1 MVLAYVATQHA
12 KLFSFY
18 KSLKKEGFFSLTD
31 NLCFRY
37 IRRLDFVL
45 LPFIRSPFL
54 SSFTNYFPLPIGRHF
69 EFGQ

>member
-1 MVLAYVATQHA
+1 VATQHA
-12 KLFSFY
+12 KLFSFS
-18 KSLKKEGFFSLTD
+18 KSLAKEGLFALTD

-45 LPFIRSPFL
+45 LPFIGSPFL
-54 SSFTNYFPLPIGRHF
+54 STFTNYFPLPIGRHI